1 MISLRATKRVTV
13 IACSIMVTIT
23 GCAFQGL
30 NSLPLPGAVGRGA
43 DALIYHVEIPN
54 IGTLESNS
62 PVMIDDVVIGSVGK
76 MTVNNWHADVEV
88 SVRPDVVVP
97 ANAVVTVGQTSLLGS
112 MHLALNPPLGE
123 APSGRLPP
131 GSTIPLTK
139 ASAYPSTEQTLSSL
153 SAVVNSGGLG
163 QIGDIVHNFN
173 AALSGHEG
181 EARDLL
187 GRLDRFIGVFDQQR
201 DNVIASIQ
209 ALNRLAG
216 TLAAQRDTVSRV
228 LAALPPALE
237 VLNRERPRLTTA
249 LEKLGT
255 LSDTATGLVNDTQA
269 DLVRNLQN
277 LGPTIGALADVGP
290 DINEALAFGVAYPFG
305 QNTIDRGVRGD
316 YMNLFVT
323 LDLTKNRLKK
333 GLLAGT
339 RFGDEDV
346 PLVPAPGDPGYDAF
360 YSKNP
365 LGIPL
370 TPDAPA
376 PSDAATPPPPD
387 TPPPLDVPPAP
398 SGQPGGGG

>member
-1 MISLRATKRVTV
+1 MMSLRAVRKLTV
-13 IACSIMVTIT
+13 IVLALVLTIT

-30 NSLPLPGAVGRGA
+30 NSLPLPGAVGRGL
-43 DALIYHVEIPN
+43 DAVIYHVEIPN

-97 ANAVVTVGQTSLLGS
+97 ANSVVTVGQTSLLGS
-112 MHLALNPPLGE
+112 MHMALDPPLGE

-131 GSTIPLTK
+131 GATIPLTK

-163 QIGDIVHNFN
+163 QLGDIVHNFN
-173 AALSGHEG
+173 IGLAGHEG

-187 GRLDRFIGVFDQQR
+187 GRLDRFIAVFDRQR
-201 DNVIASIQ
+201 DNVVASVH
-209 ALNRLAG
+209 ALNSLAG
-216 TLAAQRDTVSRV
+216 TVAAQRASVTRL
-228 LAALPPALE
+228 LATLPLALE
-237 VLNRERPRLTTA
+237 VLNRERPRLTAA

-255 LSDTATGLVNDTQA
+255 LSDTATGLVNDTEA
-269 DLVRNLQN
+269 DLVHNLQN
-277 LGPTIGALADVGP
+277 LGPTIGGLADVGP
-290 DINEALAFGVAYPFG
+290 DIDEALAFAVAYPFG

-323 LDLTKNRLKK
+323 LDLTTNRLKK

-339 RFGDEDV
+339 RWGNEDV

-360 YSKNP
+360 YSNDP
-365 LGIPL
+365 LGSLP
-370 TPDAPA
+370 PPVAPA
-376 PSDAATPPPPD
+376 PSEAATPPRPD
-387 TPPPLDVPPAP
+387 VFPPLDLSQVPSA
-398 SGQPGGGG
+398 QPGGGG